1 MKLYLAKVS
10 AIFATDS
17 ENLEVKASIATGA
30 LNDEISNEITYSQ
43 IKSVEDIP
51 EEWKHGVYY
60 GYNPK
65 SNRVEDFF
73 TQVRDEELKE
83 AKKEYLKAKKQ
94 LKIASEKYSNL
105 KFRK

>member
-1 MKLYLAKVS
+1 MKLYLATVT
-10 AIFATDS
+10 AIFAADP

-30 LNDEISNEITYSQ
+30 LNDEISNEIIYSE

-83 AKKEYLKAKKQ
+83 AKQEYLKAKKQ
-94 LKIASEKYSNL
+94 FKIAKEKYSNL
-105 KFRK
+105 KLLK

>member
-10 AIFATDS
+10 AIFAADP

-30 LNDEISNEITYSQ
+30 LNDEISNEITYSE

-51 EEWKHGVYY
+51 EDWKRGVYY
-60 GYNPK
+60 GYNPG

-73 TQVRDEELKE
+73 THVRDEELKE
-83 AKKEYLKAKKQ
+83 AKQEYLKAKKQ
-94 LKIASEKYSNL
+94 FKIASEKYSKL
-105 KFRK
+105 KCRK